1 MKKILRIL
9 ILSSILLLS
18 TEAKE
23 IKTVTEAINIAGKQR
38 MLTQR
43 MLADYAMMGMHSTFK
58 NPEKDLS
65 KCMGEFDENLQAL
78 SAYSQDKM
86 VTKKLDEVKSLW
98 STVKISLK
106 KEPSLQICKTLCD
119 DLDKLLLRAD
129 NVVQEIKKQS
139 TDKAAAIVDLSG
151 RQRMLSQRIAGL
163 YILNMWATNNEVYK
177 KRLNEAMVLFKRS
190 MDQLKTY
197 NKNTDEIKALIAK
210 VEKSYGYLAKM
221 RTVGA
226 SMKVMP
232 SLVYN
237 KLDGMLVNMHKVTGL
252 YASIK

>member
-1 MKKILRIL
+1 
-9 ILSSILLLS
+9 
-18 TEAKE
+18 
-23 IKTVTEAINIAGKQR
+23 
-38 MLTQR
+38 
-43 MLADYAMMGMHSTFK
+43 
-58 NPEKDLS
+58 
-65 KCMGEFDENLQAL
+65 
-78 SAYSQDKM
+78 
-86 VTKKLDEVKSLW
+86 
-98 STVKISLK
+98 
-106 KEPSLQICKTLCD
+106 
-119 DLDKLLLRAD
+119 
-129 NVVQEIKKQS
+129 
-139 TDKAAAIVDLSG
+139 
-151 RQRMLSQRIAGL
+151 MLSQRIAGL